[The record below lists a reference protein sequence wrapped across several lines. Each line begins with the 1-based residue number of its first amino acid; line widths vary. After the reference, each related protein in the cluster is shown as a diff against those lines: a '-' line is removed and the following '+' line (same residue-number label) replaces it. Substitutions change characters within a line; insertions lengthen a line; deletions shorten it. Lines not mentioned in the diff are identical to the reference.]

1 MHGAGH
7 MYLATKKDAL
17 SGVPRL
23 RQPDLETK
31 TIVMLVVFFFMFWF
45 GFMKGILRSFSMPFV
60 IAVSLLLEVVHM
72 FFIPAR
78 YAFTYV
84 QSALLISG
92 SLAELYR
99 HDKSEKSVY

>member
-7 MYLATKKDAL
+7 MYLATKKDPL

-31 TIVMLVVFFFMFWF
+31 TYVTLIVFFFAFWF
-45 GFMKGILRSFSMPFV
+45 GFMKGILRNFPLSFIIV
-60 IAVSLLLEVVHM
+60 VSLVLEGLHM

-92 SLAELYR
+92 SLAEL
-99 HDKSEKSVY
+99 